1 MDNAIMESKETMTQE
16 EVLQLLETVAPD
28 VVETP
33 KATVERPYTLRKLKD
48 EDLWPLLQLLRKLG
62 FKELKN
68 TYYEYKG
75 KFKFNKNDYATEEEA
90 TVAYKKLREEVGVD
104 ITFEIAFFFLS
115 KLYTHSYAI
124 YDFFSSLAGVP
135 ADSIKQMEF
144 GTLPLMIYDTFGEV
158 KNTAF
163 FRVLFKLL

>member
-33 KATVERPYTLRKLKD
+33 KATVERPYTLRKLQD
-48 EDLWPLLQLLRKLG
+48 ADLFPLLQLLRKLG
-62 FKELKN
+62 FKEMKETFAN
-68 TYYEYKG
+68 YKG
-75 KFKFNKNDYATEEEA
+75 KFQFNKNDYATEEEA
-90 TVAYKKLREEVGVD
+90 KKALKEMKESAGVD
-104 ITFEIAFFFLS
+104 IVFDMADFMIS
-115 KLYTHSYAI
+115 KLGTHSDAI
-124 YDFFSSLAGVP
+124 YDFFSTMAGVP
-135 ADSIKQMEF
+135 ADTIKQMEF

-163 FRVLFKLL
+163 FKVLTKSL